1 MKALINLA
9 QLNFLP
15 RSTDLGLLVLRLW
28 LGLSLAVLHGWAKLM
43 GFAAMAEKF
52 ADPIGVGPQAAL
64 AMTIFA
70 EVVCAVL
77 LAMGLFTRFAAA
89 VLTILMAV
97 AFFVV
102 HSSALSGPASGE
114 MAFIYL
120 GGFVTLLLTGAGR
133 FSLDAKLSPPS
144 VRGS

>member
-1 MKALINLA
+1 
-9 QLNFLP
+9 
-15 RSTDLGLLVLRLW
+15 
-28 LGLSLAVLHGWAKLM
+28 
-43 GFAAMAEKF
+43 
-52 ADPIGVGPQAAL
+52 
-64 AMTIFA
+64 MTIFA